1 MILMIMAQFYN
12 DQINK
17 SINQSLNNLG
27 SIDYQ
32 MKIFILHE
40 FDNYISTKV
49 IISFGLFKKKSNES
63 IVFPKLQEE
72 YKKIVDYQDDL
83 NRKKIEKSLNEVEPH
98 INTYY
103 NLYQTNNEIY
113 LFNQKYI
120 EVSFNL
126 YLQMCNKYKG
136 DIYDYSRLL

>member
-49 IISFGLFKKKSNES
+49 IISFGLFKKKANES